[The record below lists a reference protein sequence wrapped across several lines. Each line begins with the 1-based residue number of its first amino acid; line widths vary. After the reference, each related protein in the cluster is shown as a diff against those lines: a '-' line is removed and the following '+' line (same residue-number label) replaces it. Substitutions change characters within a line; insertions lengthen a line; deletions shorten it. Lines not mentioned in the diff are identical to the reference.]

1 MNQNLNQIIDG
12 ALPGADVTLPAGEF
26 EGPVIIAKP
35 LRISGKNTTVWAKK
49 GSVIEI
55 KSPGVSISDI
65 RAELTESSETDC
77 AIKAFFP
84 ADAKNVEVLGSV
96 SGFGAEDGFFDVPRT
111 INLGEFLA
119 EAENTFTLSVNVPEK
134 TEILCDIKEIS
145 ISPKTLD
152 KGRNDLTITV
162 SGISEKT
169 LLYAE
174 ILFRT
179 RFVRRV
185 YLMGKPKAD
194 IPAAVNKCIYTA
206 PERDFSQTAV
216 QPTALAE
223 SDVVSMTNQADSA
236 LPALEMKKGQ
246 RLSLAGYLGT
256 RFSVWFTCERPAGMD
271 IDAYVFLLDEHEKAL
286 GDQSL
291 VFFGNESSPNGEVR
305 FFPKDGHIEIDL
317 AKVDYRVKKITLVYS
332 IYAGSE
338 RSNFSLTRNARVSL
352 RTDFERLSFV
362 MNDLKNET
370 TAVALELYLYK
381 GEWKISVVGSGYNDG
396 MARLCN
402 SFGIQVEE

>member
-12 ALPGADVTLPAGEF
+12 ALPGADITLPAGEF

-216 QPTALAE
+216 QPTALTE

>member
-1 MNQNLNQIIDG
+1 MNQDINRIIDG
-12 ALPGADVTLPAGEF
+12 ALPGADITLPAGEF

-55 KSPGVSISDI
+55 NSPGVSISDI

-77 AIKAFFP
+77 AIKAYFP

-119 EAENTFTLSVNVPEK
+119 DAENTFTLSVNVPEK
-134 TEILCDIKEIS
+134 TEILCDIKEIV
-145 ISPKTLD
+145 ISPKTLE

-194 IPAAVNKCIYTA
+194 IPAVNKCIYTA

-216 QPTALAE
+216 QTTLPE
-223 SDVVSMTNQADSA
+223 SDVVSMTNQANSA
-236 LPALEMKKGQ
+236 LAALEMKKGQ
-246 RLSLAGYLGT
+246 RLSLAGYLGS
-256 RFSVWFTCERPAGMD
+256 RFSVWFTCEKPVGMD
-271 IDAYVFLLDEHEKAL
+271 IDAYVFLLDENEKAL
-286 GDQSL
+286 EDRSL

-317 AKVDYRVKKITLVYS
+317 AKVDYRVKKITLAYS
-332 IYAGSE
+332 IYAGNAN
-338 RSNFSLTRNARVSL
+338 SNFSLTRNPRVSL
-352 RTDFERLSFV
+352 RTDFERLSYV
-362 MNDLKNET
+362 MSDLKNET
-370 TAVALELYLYK
+370 TAVALEIYLYK

-402 SFGIQVEE
+402 RFGIQVEQ